1 MPNQHTP
8 TQDPLGERPVNGLI
22 IAAPSSGSGKTVVTL
37 GILAHL
43 KSQGVRVASMKSGP
57 DYIDP
62 AFHARATERSC
73 FNADGWAMRNKTL
86 MAAVATAGQDAELVI
101 CEGVMGLFDGAS
113 ATEGSTAD
121 IAKLTGWPVILVVDS
136 RSQGA
141 SAAALVKGFD
151 TYRDD
156 VRIAGVI
163 FNRVG
168 SARHQ
173 RVIREAMAGA
183 VPHIPILGMIPME
196 PGLELPSRHLGL
208 IQASEHV
215 GLQALINSAGHVIA
229 RHVDTNA
236 LKALG
241 TGWGV
246 SGKVSPLPPLGQ
258 RIAVARD
265 EAFAFAYPMV
275 LEGWRNQG
283 AEISFFSPLDD
294 QAPNPDADAVF
305 LPGGY
310 PELHAYRLS
319 SADQFLDGLRSA
331 AGCGAVVYGE
341 CGGYMV
347 LGRGMQDADGTTHA
361 MAGLLPLGTSF
372 EARKLHLG
380 YRSVTLIADT
390 PLGPVHTRLKGHE
403 FHYATISS
411 EGPGPHLF
419 EAHDA
424 DGVKLGRAG
433 QVSNKVFGSF
443 VHLIDREQKP

>member
-1 MPNQHTP
+1 MPSENT
-8 TQDPLGERPVNGLI
+8 VNGLI

-43 KSQGVRVASMKSGP
+43 KARGVRVASMKSGP

-62 AFHARATERSC
+62 AFHARATGQPC
-73 FNADGWAMRNKTL
+73 FNADSWAMRPSTL
-86 MAAVATAGQDAELVI
+86 MAATATAGEDADLVV

-121 IAKLTGWPVILVVDS
+121 IAQRTGWPVILVVDS
-136 RSQGA
+136 RAQGA

-151 TYRDD
+151 TFRES
-156 VRIAGVI
+156 VNIAGVI

-173 RVIREAMAGA
+173 RVIREAMAYA
-183 VPHIPILGMIPME
+183 VPHIPVLGMIPME

-208 IQASEHV
+208 IQAAEHHGLDMLMAHAGNV
-215 GLQALINSAGHVIA
+215 IGRHVDMDALQALAA
-229 RHVDTNA
+229 PWPA
-236 LKALG
+236 
-241 TGWGV
+241 
-246 SGKVSPLPPLGQ
+246 SGEVKPLPPLGQ
-258 RIAVARD
+258 KIAVARD
-265 EAFAFAYPMV
+265 EAFAFVYPMV
-275 LEGWRNQG
+275 LKGWRNQG

-294 QAPNPDADAVF
+294 QAPAADADAVF

-319 SADQFLDGLRSA
+319 SAERFLSGLRDA
-331 AGCGAVVYGE
+331 AGRGAIVYGE

-372 EARKLHLG
+372 ERRKLSLG
-380 YRSVTLIADT
+380 YRRLVQIADT
-390 PLGPVHTRLKGHE
+390 PLGAVHTRFRGHE
-403 FHYATISS
+403 FHYATVTN
-411 EGPGPHLF
+411 EGPGTHLF
-419 EAHDA
+419 EAQDA
-424 DGVKLGRAG
+424 DGAKLGRMG
-433 QVSNKVFGSF
+433 LVNQNVFGSF
-443 VHLIDREQKP
+443 NHLIDREPKE

>member
-1 MPNQHTP
+1 MP
-8 TQDPLGERPVNGLI
+8 GARSVNGLI

-43 KSQGVRVASMKSGP
+43 KSQGMRVASMKSGP

-62 AFHARATERSC
+62 AFHARATGLAC
-73 FNADGWAMRNKTL
+73 LNADSWAMRDETL
-86 MAAVATAGQDAELVI
+86 MAAAATAGENADLVV

-121 IAKLTGWPVILVVDS
+121 IAQTTGWPVVLVVDS
-136 RSQGA
+136 RAQGA

-156 VRIAGVI
+156 VGIAGVI

-168 SARHQ
+168 SERHQ
-173 RVIREAMAGA
+173 RVIREAMAFA
-183 VPHIPILGMIPME
+183 APHIPVLGMIPME
-196 PGLELPSRHLGL
+196 SGLELPSRHLGL
-208 IQASEHV
+208 IQAAEHH
-215 GLQALINSAGHVIA
+215 GLDALMAHAGNVIA
-229 RHVDTNA
+229 DHVDIDA
-236 LKALG
+236 LKALA
-241 TGWGV
+241 TGWAAVGEV
-246 SGKVSPLPPLGQ
+246 KPLLPLGQ
-258 RIAVARD
+258 KIAVARD

-275 LEGWRNQG
+275 LQGWRNQG
-283 AEISFFSPLDD
+283 AEISLFSPLDD
-294 QAPNPDADAVF
+294 QAPAADADAVF

-319 SADQFLDGLRSA
+319 SAERFLSGLRDA
-331 AGCGAVVYGE
+331 AARGATVYGE

-372 EARKLHLG
+372 ERRRLHLG
-380 YRSVTLIADT
+380 YRRLVLIADT
-390 PLGPVHTRLKGHE
+390 PLGAVHGRFRGHE
-403 FHYATISS
+403 FHYASVTS
-411 EGPGPHLF
+411 EGPGAHLF

-424 DGVKLGRAG
+424 DGAKLGRMG
-433 QVSNKVFGSF
+433 QANRNVFGSF
-443 VHLIDREQKP
+443 IHLIDREAKA

>member
-1 MPNQHTP
+1 MP
-8 TQDPLGERPVNGLI
+8 GENTVNGLI

-43 KSQGVRVASMKSGP
+43 KAHGVRVASMKSGP

-62 AFHARATERSC
+62 AFHARATGLAC
-73 FNADGWAMRNKTL
+73 FNADSWAMRASTL
-86 MAAVATAGQDAELVI
+86 MAAAATAGEDADLVV

-121 IAKLTGWPVILVVDS
+121 IAHRTGWPVILVVDS
-136 RSQGA
+136 RAQGA

-151 TYRDD
+151 TFRES
-156 VRIAGVI
+156 VNIAGVI

-173 RVIREAMAGA
+173 RVIREAMAYA
-183 VPHIPILGMIPME
+183 VPHIPVLGMIPME

-208 IQASEHV
+208 IQAAEHH
-215 GLQALINSAGHVIA
+215 GLEALIAHAGHVIG
-229 RHVDTNA
+229 RHVDMDA
-236 LKALG
+236 LQALA
-241 TGWGV
+241 TGWSA
-246 SGKVSPLPPLGQ
+246 SGQVKPLQPLGQ
-258 RIAVARD
+258 KIAVARD

-275 LEGWRNQG
+275 LQGWRNQG
-283 AEISFFSPLDD
+283 AELSFFSPLDD
-294 QAPNPDADAVF
+294 ETPAADADAVF

-319 SADQFLDGLRSA
+319 SAERFLSGLRDA
-331 AGCGAVVYGE
+331 AARGAIVYGE

-372 EARKLHLG
+372 ERRKLSLG
-380 YRSVTLIADT
+380 YRRLVQIADT
-390 PLGPVHTRLKGHE
+390 PLGAVHARFRGHE
-403 FHYATISS
+403 FHYATVTN
-411 EGPGPHLF
+411 EGPGAHLF
-419 EAHDA
+419 EAQDA
-424 DGVKLGRAG
+424 DGAKLGRMG
-433 QVSNKVFGSF
+433 LVNQNVFGSF
-443 VHLIDREQKP
+443 IHLIDREPKD

>member
-1 MPNQHTP
+1 MSAEYIKQ
-8 TQDPLGERPVNGLI
+8 GPVRGLI

-43 KSQGVRVASMKSGP
+43 KANGVRVGSLKSGP

-62 AFHARATERSC
+62 AFHTQATGRAC
-73 FNADGWAMRNKTL
+73 LNVDGWAMSSKSL
-86 MAAVATAGQDAELVI
+86 SAAAASAGENAELVI
-101 CEGVMGLFDGAS
+101 CEGVMGLFDGA
-113 ATEGSTAD
+113 TLHEGSTAD
-121 IAKLTGWPVILVVDS
+121 IAVTSGWPIVLVVDS
-136 RSQGA
+136 RAQGA

-151 TYRDD
+151 SFRAN

-173 RVIREAMAGA
+173 RVIREAMAEA
-183 VPHIPILGMIPME
+183 APHIPVLGMIPME

-208 IQASEHV
+208 IQAVEHPSLA
-215 GLQALINSAGHVIA
+215 GLMAHAGNVMGRYVDIPAL
-229 RHVDTNA
+229 RA
-236 LKALG
+236 LVRDW
-241 TGWGV
+241 TV
-246 SGKVSPLPPLGQ
+246 QGKLKPLPPLGQ

-283 AEISFFSPLDD
+283 ASISFFSPLDD
-294 QAPNPDADAVF
+294 KSPAADADAVY

-310 PELHAYRLS
+310 PELHAYRLA
-319 SADQFLDGLRSA
+319 SADRFMQGLRA
-331 AGCGAVVYGE
+331 AAKRGAFVYGE

-372 EARKLHLG
+372 ETRKLHLG
-380 YRSVTLIADT
+380 YRRLMLIAET
-390 PLGPVHTRLKGHE
+390 PLGRIHESFRGHE
-403 FHYATISS
+403 FHYATLTN
-411 EGPGPHLF
+411 EGPGEHLF
-419 EAHDA
+419 EAKDA
-424 DGVKLGRAG
+424 DGVKIGRMGLAH
-433 QVSNKVFGSF
+433 NTVFGSF
-443 VHLIDREQKP
+443 VHLIDREVKA

>member
-1 MPNQHTP
+1 MP
-8 TQDPLGERPVNGLI
+8 GENTVNGLI

-37 GILAHL
+37 GVLAHL
-43 KSQGVRVASMKSGP
+43 KARGVRVASMKSGP

-62 AFHARATERSC
+62 AFHARATGLAC
-73 FNADGWAMRNKTL
+73 FNADSWAMRASTL
-86 MAAVATAGQDAELVI
+86 MAAAATAGEDADLVV

-121 IAKLTGWPVILVVDS
+121 IAHRTGWPVVLVVDS
-136 RSQGA
+136 RAQGA

-151 TYRDD
+151 TYRDS
-156 VRIAGVI
+156 VNIAGVI

-173 RVIREAMAGA
+173 RVIREAMAYA
-183 VPHIPILGMIPME
+183 VPHIPVLGMIPME

-208 IQASEHV
+208 IQAAEHHGLDALMTHAGNV
-215 GLQALINSAGHVIA
+215 IGQHVDMDALQALAVSWSA
-229 RHVDTNA
+229 
-236 LKALG
+236 
-241 TGWGV
+241 
-246 SGKVSPLPPLGQ
+246 SGEVKPLQPLGQ
-258 RIAVARD
+258 KIAVARD

-275 LEGWRNQG
+275 LQGWRNQG

-294 QAPNPDADAVF
+294 EPPAGDADAVF

-319 SADQFLDGLRSA
+319 SAERFLAGLRDA
-331 AGCGAVVYGE
+331 AGRGAVVYGE

-372 EARKLHLG
+372 ERRKLSLG
-380 YRSVTLIADT
+380 YRRLVQIADT
-390 PLGPVHTRLKGHE
+390 PLGAVHTRFRGHE
-403 FHYATISS
+403 FHYATVTN
-411 EGPGPHLF
+411 EGPGAHLF
-419 EAHDA
+419 EAQDA
-424 DGVKLGRAG
+424 DGAKLGRMG
-433 QVSNKVFGSF
+433 LVNQNVFGSF
-443 VHLIDREQKP
+443 IHLIDREPKD